1 MVRKIGVGGVQTDV
15 TVYIV
20 DDDEAVR
27 HSLSLLMQSVGLT
40 AKCCA
45 SARAFL
51 DTYSASSPAC
61 LILDIRMPEMS
72 GLDLQRILNDRR
84 IQIPAIIIT
93 GHGDVPLAVRA
104 MKAGA
109 MDVLEKPFN
118 DQALLDAINKAVAI
132 SIAAYQE
139 QVDRVKF
146 QECAQHLSPRERE
159 IMDLLITG
167 KGSKEIATQLG
178 ISRKTVDVHRIHI
191 MEKMQVRSVVE
202 LARLTLSND

>member
-1 MVRKIGVGGVQTDV
+1 MQTDV

-27 HSLSLLMQSVGLT
+27 HSLYLLIQSVGLM
-40 AKCCA
+40 AKRCA

-51 DTYSASSPAC
+51 ESYDGSRPGC
-61 LILDIRMPEMS
+61 LLLDIRMPEMS
-72 GLDLQRILNDRR
+72 GLELQRLLNEK
-84 IQIPAIIIT
+84 QIHIPVIIIT

-118 DQALLDAINKAVAI
+118 DQALLDAINKAVMKSSEAFE
-132 SIAAYQE
+132 E
-139 QVDRVKF
+139 QQNRTRF
-146 QECAQHLSPRERE
+146 QEHAEQLSPRERE
-159 IMDLLITG
+159 IMDLLILG
-167 KGSKEIATQLG
+167 KGSKEIALQLG

-191 MEKMQVRSVVE
+191 MEKMQVRSVIE
-202 LARLTLSND
+202 LARLTMNNDVP

>member
-1 MVRKIGVGGVQTDV
+1 MQTDV

-27 HSLSLLMQSVGLT
+27 HSLYLLLQSVGLM
-40 AKCCA
+40 ARCCE

-51 DTYSASSPAC
+51 EAYDASAPGC
-61 LILDIRMPEMS
+61 MLLDIRMPEMS
-72 GLDLQRILNDRR
+72 GLELQRVLNDRL
-84 IQIPAIIIT
+84 IHIPVIIIT

-118 DQALLDAINKAVAI
+118 DQALLDAINKAVTKSSETFQGQKIRA
-132 SIAAYQE
+132 
-139 QVDRVKF
+139 RF
-146 QECAQHLSPRERE
+146 QERAQHLSPRERE
-159 IMDLLITG
+159 IMDLLILG
-167 KGSKEIATQLG
+167 KGSKEIASQLG

-202 LARLTLSND
+202 LARLTLHNDL

>member
-1 MVRKIGVGGVQTDV
+1 MQTDV

-27 HSLSLLMQSVGLT
+27 HSLYLLIQSVGLM

-45 SARAFL
+45 SAHAFL
-51 DTYSASSPAC
+51 ETYDASRPGC
-61 LILDIRMPEMS
+61 LILDVRMPEMS
-72 GLDLQRILNDRR
+72 GLDLQRVLNER
-84 IQIPAIIIT
+84 QVHVPVIIIT

-118 DQALLDAINKAVAI
+118 DQALLDAINKAVTK
-132 SIAAYQE
+132 SSEAYQE
-139 QVDRVKF
+139 QKDRARF
-146 QECAQHLSPRERE
+146 ERHAQHLSPRERE
-159 IMDLLITG
+159 IMDLLILG
-167 KGSKEIATQLG
+167 KGSKEIASQLG

-191 MEKMQVRSVVE
+191 MEKMQVRTVVE
-202 LARLTLSND
+202 LARLTLNNDKAC

>member
-1 MVRKIGVGGVQTDV
+1 MQTDV

-27 HSLSLLMQSVGLT
+27 HSLYLLMQSVGLMT
-40 AKCCA
+40 KCCE

-51 DTYSASSPAC
+51 DAYDASKPGC
-61 LILDIRMPEMS
+61 MLLDIRMPEMS
-72 GLDLQRILNDRR
+72 GLELQRLLNDEG
-84 IQIPAIIIT
+84 IQIPVIIIT

-109 MDVLEKPFN
+109 IDVLEKPFN
-118 DQALLDAINKAVAI
+118 DQSLLDAINKAVTK
-132 SIAAYQE
+132 SCEVFEGQK
-139 QVDRVKF
+139 DRARF
-146 QECAQHLSPRERE
+146 NEHAQHLSPRERE
-159 IMDLLITG
+159 IMDLLILG
-167 KGSKEIATQLG
+167 KGSKEIASELG

-202 LARLTLSND
+202 LARLSLNNDL